1 MSRLAEK
8 VAVITGAGAGIGR
21 ASALRFADEGAA
33 VLVTDINIDAAT
45 KVAEEIVA
53 KGGRATPLKVDVGE
67 EEQLKG
73 MVELAVKEY
82 GSIDVLFNNAVI
94 NSREMSVRDRDF
106 LSFDPEVFFT
116 KMRFNALSG
125 VLASKY
131 ALPYMLERGK
141 GSILFTSST
150 SSVAGEVSQ
159 FTYGASKAAVNYFVQ
174 SLAVTYGKDGI
185 RCNAI
190 LPGVI
195 QTESMEMWA
204 NDDMKAAFMDIQ
216 NVPRLGKPEDI
227 AEMALF
233 LASDESAY
241 VNGQLYQVNGGMTCG
256 TPMVPVVRKYLV

>member
-21 ASALRFADEGAA
+21 ASALRFAGEGAA
-33 VLVTDINIDAAT
+33 VVVTDINLDAAN
-45 KVAEEIVA
+45 KVVEDIVSA
-53 KGGRATPLKVDVGE
+53 GGRALASKVDVGE

-73 MVELAVKEY
+73 MIDLAVGEF
-82 GSIDVLFNNAVI
+82 GGIDILFNNAVI

-106 LSFDPEVFFT
+106 LNFDPEVFFT

-131 ALPYMLERGK
+131 ALPHMLNKGE
-141 GSILFTSST
+141 GSIIFTSST

-159 FTYGASKAAVNYFVQ
+159 FTYGASKAAVNFFVQ
-174 SLAVTYGKDGI
+174 SIAATYGKEGI

-204 NDDMKAAFMDIQ
+204 NEDMKTAFLDLQ

-233 LASDESAY
+233 LASKESAY

>member
-21 ASALRFADEGAA
+21 ASALRFAGEGAA

-45 KVAEEIVA
+45 KVAEEIIA

-216 NVPRLGKPEDI
+216 NVPRLGKPDDI